1 MFIVPCSLT
10 TTDAQGAPSREISE
24 FMSALMR
31 NKKLNLAIASAAFH
45 IEQVKRNAVH
55 SPLLMPASDA
65 ALFSNLS
72 SGFKFSTPKDGPN
85 CIICGRG
92 NHPLDKCY
100 DIIKAKEI
108 CAERQKTYN
117 KDQRAC
123 HAAGTGATALP
134 IVEAALATSLHALLP
149 PLPHQLTSIGL
160 QTQGPLCVPY
170 PWQASAQSVPSPGVS
185 SLHHTAW
192 KGPQRLASSPCGHQV
207 RLLLLGH
214 LHQRPLALVC
224 DCAALQEEH
233 MSQCDKCGACFT
245 HMMQSKHNTT

>member
-31 NKKLNLAIASAAFH
+31 NKKLNLAIASAAFN
-45 IEQVKRNAVH
+45 IEQVKRNTVH

-85 CIICGRG
+85 CIIYGRG

-160 QTQGPLCVPY
+160 QTQGPLCVPCIHGKHQHNQF
-170 PWQASAQSVPSPGVS
+170 PHQASHRSTTLLGRVHSD
-185 SLHHTAW
+185 L
-192 KGPQRLASSPCGHQV
+192 HQV
-207 RLLLLGH
+207 PVATKSGYCYWVTFIDDHSHWCVIVLLCKKSTCH
-214 LHQRPLALVC
+214 SVTSVAHVLHI
-224 DCAALQEEH
+224 
-233 MSQCDKCGACFT
+233 
-245 HMMQSKHNTT
+245 